1 MTDLIGYLA
10 FIFMGL
16 IIGMMGS
23 GGTIITVPIL
33 VYLFHINPNLATTYS
48 LIIVGITSMMG
59 SISYI
64 KNKQVHFKIA
74 LLFSIP
80 SIISVFITRNWIVP
94 NLPDVI
100 SFKSIILSKSQYIM
114 VIFAIFM
121 LAAFYSIISSYL
133 LRNKNRKIGIK
144 KYYGLIPI
152 EAILIGFITGLV
164 GAGGGFLI
172 IPSLMLF
179 NKLPIKKAIGT
190 SLVLIAINSTIGF
203 FSTPNTNALNYI
215 HILAFVILSIFG
227 VFIGSK
233 INNILK
239 PEKLKLSFGFF
250 ILTMGLCIL
259 CKELLLK
266 VN

>member
-1 MTDLIGYLA
+1 
-10 FIFMGL
+10 
-16 IIGMMGS
+16 
-23 GGTIITVPIL
+23 
-33 VYLFHINPNLATTYS
+33 
-48 LIIVGITSMMG
+48 
-59 SISYI
+59 
-64 KNKQVHFKIA
+64 
-74 LLFSIP
+74 
-80 SIISVFITRNWIVP
+80 
-94 NLPDVI
+94 
-100 SFKSIILSKSQYIM
+100 
-114 VIFAIFM
+114 
-121 LAAFYSIISSYL
+121 
-133 LRNKNRKIGIK
+133 
-144 KYYGLIPI
+144 
-152 EAILIGFITGLV
+152 LV